1 MNQRFIGIRLTLALS
16 FAFGCAAQ
24 SFAQNYPTKPVHL
37 IVPYAPGGVLDS
49 LLRPIAQMLG
59 QSLGQPV
66 IVDNRPGGNTAV
78 GTGVCAKGAPD
89 GYTICASGN
98 GVTLNPL
105 LYRSMA
111 YDPERD
117 LAPVTNMVFVDG
129 VIVANAS
136 MPFNNLREL
145 VAYAKA
151 NPGKLNFGSFGE
163 GSTAH
168 LYLEWIKKRAG
179 IDIAH
184 IVYKGA
190 APVIAATLSN
200 EVQLN
205 FMNTGAVLQ
214 HIKAGKLKAI
224 VMPAPKRSKFLPN
237 VPTLA
242 EEGYD
247 FRPTSWF
254 GLFAA
259 AGTPH
264 PIVARVQNEVRTIL
278 FNEKFR
284 DQILTPQFYEAVGN
298 TPEEFAEFLKN
309 ERVLAVQLVKTAG
322 LKPFD

>member
-1 MNQRFIGIRLTLALS
+1 MNRSRFIFAALALV
-16 FAFGCAAQ
+16 CAQGFAQ
-24 SFAQNYPTKPVHL
+24 SFPAKPMRV
-37 IVPYAPGGVLDS
+37 IVPYAPGGVLDA
-49 LLRPIAQMLG
+49 LIRPIAVQLG
-59 QSLGQPV
+59 QSMGQPV
-66 IVDNRPGGNTAV
+66 LVENRPGGNTSV

-89 GYTICASGN
+89 GYTLCASGN
-98 GVTLNPL
+98 GVSLNPL
-105 LYRSMA
+105 LYHSLP
-111 YDPERD
+111 YDPEKD
-117 LAPVTNMVFVDG
+117 LAPVTNMVWVDG
-129 VIVANAS
+129 VIVANSA
-136 MPFNNLREL
+136 MPFNNIREL

-168 LYLEWIKKRAG
+168 LYLAWIQKQAD
-179 IDIAH
+179 IDMAH

-190 APVIAATLSN
+190 APVIQATLVN
-200 EVQLN
+200 EVQLM

-224 VMPAPKRSKFLPN
+224 AMPAPTRSRFLPD

-242 EEGYD
+242 EQGYD

-254 GLFAA
+254 GLFTT

-264 PIVARVQNEVRTIL
+264 AIVSRVQGEVRKIL
-278 FNEKFR
+278 VNEKFR

-298 TPEEFAEFLKN
+298 TPEEFAEFLKSD
-309 ERVLAVQLVKTAG
+309 RALAVQLIKITG

>member
-1 MNQRFIGIRLTLALS
+1 MN
-16 FAFGCAAQ
+16 
-24 SFAQNYPTKPVHL
+24 
-37 IVPYAPGGVLDS
+37 
-49 LLRPIAQMLG
+49 
-59 QSLGQPV
+59 
-66 IVDNRPGGNTAV
+66 
-78 GTGVCAKGAPD
+78 
-89 GYTICASGN
+89 
-98 GVTLNPL
+98 
-105 LYRSMA
+105 

-117 LAPVTNMVFVDG
+117 LAPVTNMVFIDG
-129 VIVANAS
+129 VIVANGS

-145 VAYAKA
+145 VSYAKA

-190 APVIAATLSN
+190 APVITATLTN

-214 HIKAGKLKAI
+214 HIKAGKLKAV
-224 VMPAPKRSKFLPN
+224 VMPAPARSKFLPE

-259 AGTPH
+259 AGTPR
-264 PIVARVQNEVRTIL
+264 PILGRVQQEVRAIL
-278 FNEKFR
+278 LSDKFR
-284 DQILTPQFYEAVGN
+284 EQILIPQFYEAVAN
-298 TPEEFAEFLKN
+298 TPEEFAEFLKG
-309 ERVLAVQLVKTAG
+309 ERVLAVELIKTAG

>member
-1 MNQRFIGIRLTLALS
+1 MNRRVIAARLALAALA
-16 FAFGCAAQ
+16 FACAAQ
-24 SFAQNYPTKPVHL
+24 ASAQTYPSKPLRL
-37 IVPYAPGGVLDS
+37 IVPYAPGGVLDA
-49 LLRPIAQMLG
+49 LLRPISLLLG

-66 IVDNRPGGNTAV
+66 LVENRPGGNTAV

-89 GYTICASGN
+89 GYTVCASGN

-105 LYRSMA
+105 LYRSMS
-111 YDPERD
+111 YDPEHD

-129 VIVANAS
+129 VIVANAA

-179 IDIAH
+179 IDMAH

-190 APVIAATLSN
+190 APVITATLTN

-224 VMPAPKRSKFLPN
+224 VMPAPKRSKFLPD

-259 AGTPH
+259 AGTPR
-264 PIVARVQNEVRTIL
+264 PILGRIQGEVRTIL
-278 FNEKFR
+278 LSDKFR
-284 DQILTPQFYEAVGN
+284 EQILTPQFYEAVAN
-298 TPEEFAEFLKN
+298 TPEEFAEFLKS
-309 ERVLAVQLVKTAG
+309 ERALAVQLVKTVG

>member
-1 MNQRFIGIRLTLALS
+1 MKSFLAASRLALG
-16 FAFGCAAQ
+16 ALLAAACLQ
-24 SFAQNYPTKPVHL
+24 AFAQGYPAKPVRL
-37 IVPYAPGGVLDS
+37 IVPYAPGGVLDALIRPIS
-49 LLRPIAQMLG
+49 LLLG
-59 QSLGQPV
+59 QSFGQPV
-66 IVDNRPGGNTAV
+66 LVENRPGGNTGV

-89 GYTICASGN
+89 GYTVCASGN
-98 GVTLNPL
+98 GVTMNPL
-105 LYRSMA
+105 LYRNMG

-190 APVIAATLSN
+190 APVITATLTN

-224 VMPAPKRSKFLPN
+224 VMPAPTRSKFLPE

-259 AGTPH
+259 AGTPR
-264 PIVARVQNEVRTIL
+264 PIVARIQSDVRSIL
-278 FNEKFR
+278 LNEKFR
-284 DQILTPQFYEAVGN
+284 DQIIIPQFYEAVGN
-298 TPEEFAEFLKN
+298 TPEEFAEFLKG
-309 ERVLAVQLVKTAG
+309 ERQLAVQLVNTAG